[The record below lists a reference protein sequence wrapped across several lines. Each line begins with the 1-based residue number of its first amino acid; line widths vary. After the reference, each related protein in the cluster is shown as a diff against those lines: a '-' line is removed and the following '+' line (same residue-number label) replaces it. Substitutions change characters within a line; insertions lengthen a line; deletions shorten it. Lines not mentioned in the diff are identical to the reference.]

1 MRFYERNWFL
11 WLSLFLFAPLGIF
24 ILWRYHEEKHVAFK
38 AILTILFA
46 AIFVC
51 GVVFSIKSVTG
62 HHDKKPAVK
71 TEEEAKEEKPKKE
84 EEAGKTL
91 TFNMD
96 SMSIIEG
103 EAMSV
108 VINNIDET
116 EGVTWTIEDPNTAY
130 IESSNGNRCTVVG
143 YLEGQTI
150 LHAKSSDGAGS
161 LAVTVKPAKKK
172 ASASVEESI
181 ISMAEKSSTTTGT
194 NLKYDVHVEKDF
206 SAIEFDYWFEG
217 FSGEDVVELT
227 GASSVEQAVEKIS
240 KDYYTKIKE
249 ILENYDKDPSKT
261 TVTIKFLN
269 GTSDEKGYTGESGRQ
284 VTNEVLFTTVDGNAV
299 NNVTE

>member
-11 WLSLFLFAPLGIF
+11 WLSLLLFAPLGIF
-24 ILWRYHEEKHVAFK
+24 ILWRYHEEKHVALK
-38 AILTILFA
+38 AILTVLFA

-51 GVVFSIKSVTG
+51 CVVFSVKSVIG
-62 HHDKKPAVK
+62 NHDKKPAVK
-71 TEEEAKEEKPKKE
+71 TEEKAKKEKPEEE

-91 TFNMD
+91 VFNVD
-96 SMSIIEG
+96 SVSITEG

-108 VINNIDET
+108 VINDMAET
-116 EGVTWTIEDPNTAY
+116 EGVTWTIEDPDTAY

-143 YLEGQTI
+143 YAEGQTT
-150 LHAKSSDGAGS
+150 LHAKSSDGTGA

-181 ISMAEKSSTTTGT
+181 LSMAEKSSMTTGT
-194 NLKYDVHVEKDF
+194 NLKYDVDVEKDF

-227 GASSVEQAVEKIS
+227 GSSSVEQAVEKIS
-240 KDYYTKIKE
+240 KDYYTEIKE
-249 ILENYDKDPSKT
+249 ILENYNKDPSKT

-269 GTSDEKGYTGESGRQ
+269 GTSDEKGYTSESGRQ

-299 NNVTE
+299 NNAVE